1 MKILLKLWPLWL
13 VTFLFASFMALT
25 SFVNSSMLIEVFKI
39 SETALGVLYS
49 LGSLCALVFL
59 LVLPR
64 FFHRHMAVKTLLGSI
79 LLLGS
84 ASTVGLVLLPHT
96 PLSGSILF
104 VFYLMATSAC
114 LYLLDI
120 IVGHYSTPAN
130 TGVMRGWYMTIL
142 SIAWVIAP
150 LASGYLIGLLGNYS
164 IVYMIAGAMMA
175 LAAMVVVVSYEP
187 FSPDNAHKSTGLL
200 DDIRSFFVNKNLRN
214 IFMTNALLQAF
225 YAVMVIYSPIY
236 LNEVIGLSWEYIG
249 IIFAIMLMAFVL
261 FDYPLGYLADN
272 YIGEKEILTLGL
284 MIMSGTTLLIA
295 FVGEV
300 HWVWWAVLL
309 FGTRTG
315 AAATEMMNES
325 FFFKHVTPDD
335 VSYIAYYRNAR
346 PVAYILAPLLMS
358 FFLGVFN
365 LETQH
370 IFIILSIMV
379 ALGVFWSLGLEDTR

>member
-1 MKILLKLWPLWL
+1 MKTLLKLWPLWL

-25 SFVNSSMLIEVFKI
+25 AFVNSSMLLESFGI
-39 SETALGVLYS
+39 SETALGILYS
-49 LGSLCALVFL
+49 LGSVCALGFVL
-59 LVLPR
+59 ILPR
-64 FFHRHMAVKTLLGSI
+64 FFHRHMTVKSLLASI
-79 LLLGS
+79 LILGS
-84 ASTVGLVLLPHT
+84 ASTAGLVFLPQT

-104 VFYLMATSAC
+104 VLYLMATSAV

-120 IVGHYSTPAN
+120 VVGHYSTPGN
-130 TGVMRGWYMTIL
+130 TGVMRGWYMTII

-150 LASGYLIGLLGNYS
+150 FASGYLIEVLGGYD
-164 IVYMIAGAMMA
+164 IVYIIAGV
-175 LAAMVVVVSYEP
+175 LLSFAAIIVGLVYVP
-187 FSPDNAHKSTGLL
+187 FSPDESHSTTGLL
-200 DDIRSFFVNKNLRN
+200 SDIKDFFTNKNLRN
-214 IFMTNALLQAF
+214 IFMTNSLLQTF

-261 FDYPLGYLADN
+261 FDYPLGYLADH

-300 HWVWWAVLL
+300 HWLWWALLL

-335 VSYIAYYRNAR
+335 VSFIAYYRNAR
-346 PVAYILAPLLMS
+346 PLAYILAPLVMS
-358 FFLGVFN
+358 FSLGVFN
-365 LETQH
+365 LETRH
-370 IFIILSIMV
+370 IFIILSVMV
-379 ALGVFWSLGLEDTR
+379 VLGVFWSLGLEDTR